1 MSQNQMTGNHNQAS
15 CQEVLNA
22 LIFFI
27 DDEIHDSNQ
36 LTALQ
41 VHFQQC
47 PPCLKEMEHERK
59 VIAQMKKLLTSACF
73 EEAPEELQARIA
85 AQTALLAAQMSAPTQ
100 IVTEY
105 RQSQTTV
112 YSDEFGGI
120 RIEETHIEIQSTNE
134 FGGDFP
140 LA

>member
-1 MSQNQMTGNHNQAS
+1 MG
-15 CQEVLNA
+15 LNSA
-22 LIFFI
+22 NRKGKMK
-27 DDEIHDSNQ
+27 IHD
-36 LTALQ
+36 LIYRPHVT
-41 VHFQQC
+41 
-47 PPCLKEMEHERK
+47 
-59 VIAQMKKLLTSACF
+59 
-73 EEAPEELQARIA
+73 
-85 AQTALLAAQMSAPTQ
+85 PTQ
-100 IVTEY
+100 IITEY

>member
-1 MSQNQMTGNHNQAS
+1 MTENHGQIS

-22 LIFFI
+22 MIFFI
-27 DDEIHDSNQ
+27 DDEIHDQDQ
-36 LTALQ
+36 LTTFEF
-41 VHFQQC
+41 HIQQC
-47 PPCLKEMEHERK
+47 QPCLQEMEHERK
-59 VIAQMKKLLTSACF
+59 VIAKMKKLLSNACH
-73 EEAPEELQARIA
+73 EEAPEELQARIS

-100 IVTEY
+100 IITEY